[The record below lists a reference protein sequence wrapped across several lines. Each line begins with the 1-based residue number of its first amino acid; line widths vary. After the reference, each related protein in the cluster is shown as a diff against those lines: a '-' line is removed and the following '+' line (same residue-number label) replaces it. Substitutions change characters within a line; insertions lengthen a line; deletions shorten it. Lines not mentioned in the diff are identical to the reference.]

1 MKKIIAIVA
10 LSIAQPTFAQQAF
23 DDYIFKVQTGQVY
36 KPLTSGANITSGLTW
51 DEESFK
57 IPMGFSAKIGS
68 TIISDFALSLS
79 FGFAPATDTMGIIQG
94 FAAFSGADLED
105 RGWLTGT
112 ASSPIR
118 YLVTGVAP
126 NRIFKLELCNA
137 GFFDEEMNYGTLNDS
152 INMQIWVYE
161 TSNIVEIRYGSSQ
174 ISHPS
179 DYFSFGN
186 APLMGMV
193 KDFDFSATTFST
205 MYQLTGSASSPLVDS
220 TTDIASLTTLND
232 YPAEG
237 TVYRFIPKAT
247 ATGIGALNLIN
258 QLQVYPTVVSHSIT
272 INSQIDGIHAQV
284 LDMSGKL
291 VFNPGVLSMGKSV
304 LDISSLAS
312 GMYMLHLSSQ
322 QGNALYKIMKQ

>member
-1 MKKIIAIVA
+1 MKKIIVILA

-23 DDYIFKVQTGQVY
+23 GDYIFKVQTGQVY
-36 KPLTSGANITSGLTW
+36 TPLASGTNITSGLTW

-68 TIISDFALSLS
+68 ASISDFALSLS
-79 FGFAPATDTMGIIQG
+79 FGFAPATDTMGVIQG

-118 YLVTGVAP
+118 YALSGAAP
-126 NRIFKLELCNA
+126 NRIFKLELFNA
-137 GFFDEEMNYGTLNDS
+137 GFFEEEVNYGTLNDY

-161 TSNIVEIRYGSSQ
+161 SSNIVEFRYGSSQ
-174 ISHPS
+174 ITYPA
-179 DYFSFGN
+179 DYFLFGN
-186 APLMGMV
+186 APLIGMG

-205 MYQLTGSASSPLVDS
+205 MYELTGSTSSPLVDS
-220 TTDIASLTTLND
+220 ATDVASLTTMNA

-247 ATGIGALNLIN
+247 ATGIGTLTLSN
-258 QLQVYPTVVSHSIT
+258 QLQVYPTIVSNSFT
-272 INSQIDGIHAQV
+272 INSQINGIQAQI
-284 LDMSGKL
+284 LDMSGRL
-291 VFNPGVLSMGKSV
+291 VLSPGILNMGKSV
-304 LDISSLAS
+304 VDISSLAS
-312 GMYMLHLSSQ
+312 GVYMLQLSSQ
-322 QGNALYKIMKQ
+322 QGNVLYKIMKQ